1 MQRPFAV
8 LLVSAAIAGA
18 PAFAATDTFKL
29 EIDYNTARLDSP
41 QTVPAEYASIR
52 DQVRDRCEAEHAE
65 VKIGYD
71 FVVRTCTRRTLNI
84 AVRKIDHPSLTAV
97 HAASR

>member
-1 MQRPFAV
+1 MQRPLAV
-8 LLVSAAIAGA
+8 LLVSSVVAAA

-29 EIDYNTARLDSP
+29 DIDYNAARLDSP

-71 FVVRTCTRRTLNI
+71 FVVRTCTRRTLSI
-84 AVRKIDHPSLTAV
+84 AVRKIDHPALTAV